1 MKDKN
6 VTTITNTFQ
15 SILGN
20 SNCKSNKIRIEK
32 GGKFYNRSMKS
43 WLEDN
48 DVIEMYS
55 ALNQRKSIVA
65 ERFIRTL
72 KKQNL
77 QIHDFIIKK

>member
-1 MKDKN
+1 
-6 VTTITNTFQ
+6 
-15 SILGN
+15 
-20 SNCKSNKIRIEK
+20 
-32 GGKFYNRSMKS
+32 MKS

-48 DVIEMYS
+48 DVIEMHS

-77 QIHDFIIKK
+77 EIYDFIIKK